1 LSKFEGSNA
10 TFHSISKVS
19 KWLVNWSLAFIIVAV
34 IYSILQSYEILQYLL
49 HDMTGITLL
58 VIDSF
63 VSSIFGVIGII
74 AFIITLYWFYRANR
88 NIHAFGAKEI
98 SSPRMAV
105 IWWFVPI
112 AELWKPYSVAQQIWK
127 ASDPQSNIS
136 NGTEWKKLVGSRTIK
151 LWWVLGLISIAVAVI
166 GAIFVMM
173 VVGLD
178 NYLYPE
184 QATQGMVELSV
195 FYGSI
200 IGIPSNILA
209 ILSTLFFIR
218 MIKQVSA
225 WQEIK
230 GGRSI

>member
-1 LSKFEGSNA
+1 MSKSDGHVP
-10 TFHSISKVS
+10 TFRSISKVS
-19 KWLVNWSLAFIIVAV
+19 KWLVNWSIAVIIMAV

-49 HDMTGITLL
+49 NDMIGMTLL
-58 VIDSF
+58 VIDSI

-74 AFIITLYWFYRANR
+74 AFIITLYWFYRANK

-112 AELWKPYSVAQQIWK
+112 LGLWKPYSVAQQIWK
-127 ASDPQSNIS
+127 ASDPQSNFS
-136 NGTEWKKLVGSRTIK
+136 NGTEWKKLPASRVIK
-151 LWWVLGLISIAVAVI
+151 LWWVLGLIYIAVAII

-173 VVGLD
+173 AVGLD
-178 NYLYPE
+178 NYLNPE
-184 QATQGMVELSV
+184 QATQGMVELTV
-195 FYGSI
+195 FYGNI
-200 IGIPSNILA
+200 IGISSKILA
-209 ILSTLFFIR
+209 ILSTLFFIQ

-230 GGRSI
+230 GGISI